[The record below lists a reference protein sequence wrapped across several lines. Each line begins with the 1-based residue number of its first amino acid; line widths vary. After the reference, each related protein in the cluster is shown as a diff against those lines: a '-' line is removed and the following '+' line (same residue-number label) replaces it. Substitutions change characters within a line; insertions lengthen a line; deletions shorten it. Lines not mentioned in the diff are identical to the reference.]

1 MYAMAAESLLR
12 WPICNTRVNPPG
24 RSLYLSA
31 SSVKSLLTIASVRTT
46 AAALRRARRLPSL
59 AKVTTRSATRRSS
72 FAFATVVWMRSC
84 SMSCV
89 TMVRIMAHLWLASL
103 PSLRKCR
110 PCFILRPSRA
120 VPFWLET

>member
-1 MYAMAAESLLR
+1 MRYLLLAAAAAAIPLPEHEADAFVSATFEGVAVAVPR
-12 WPICNTRVNPPG
+12 FAIVTT
-24 RSLYLSA
+24 LSA
-31 SSVKSLLTIASVRTT
+31 YRRT
-46 AAALRRARRLPSL
+46 
-59 AKVTTRSATRRSS
+59 S
-72 FAFATVVWMRSC
+72 FAFATVVLMRSC

-120 VPFWLET
+120 APFCGNLISRRGGRAPYSTRT